1 MSKINDGGPAF
12 PVPEENYISNGTYS
26 NPGMTLRDWF
36 AGQALVSMGPTV
48 KAAPGA
54 TLQDVAESMAST
66 AYVVADAML
75 AAREGEAP

>member
-12 PVPEENYISNGTYS
+12 PRPMAETSLGGNYEQD
-26 NPGMTLRDWF
+26 GMTLRDWF

-75 AAREGEAP
+75 AAREGETP